1 MNMTYADTHC
11 HLDFDA
17 FDEDRDAVLERA
29 KTSGLAFLINPG
41 IDLASSQSALH
52 LASLWPGRVYA
63 ACGFHPHYSAAC
75 SNKDALL
82 ALRQLASQPGVR
94 ALGEI
99 GLDYYRNLAP
109 QVVQR
114 EVFIAQLALAKEL
127 ELPIIV
133 HNRDAD
139 ADTQAILLDWIQ
151 SLPFGSRLR
160 QNPGVLHAFSGS
172 SAMAAALGAEGF
184 CFGIGGPIT
193 YANADLR
200 REICSGLPLS
210 QLLTETDAPY
220 LTPHPYR
227 GKRNEPGNIP
237 LIIETLAN
245 LHQKDAAE
253 IGAITTANA
262 RRVFGIV

>member
-1 MNMTYADTHC
+1 MNMIYADTHC

-29 KTSGLAFLINPG
+29 RTSGLAFLINPG
-41 IDLASSQSALH
+41 VDLASSQSALH

-184 CFGIGGPIT
+184 CFGIGGRLPMRTLI
-193 YANADLR
+193 YVVKSAAVYHYR
-200 REICSGLPLS
+200 SCSPKPM
-210 QLLTETDAPY
+210 LLTLP
-220 LTPHPYR
+220 TPLPWQAQRAWEYPSDH
-227 GKRNEPGNIP
+227 
-237 LIIETLAN
+237 
-245 LHQKDAAE
+245 
-253 IGAITTANA
+253 
-262 RRVFGIV
+262 